1 MDNEPWPPAMS
12 IIRGGSGRALNQV
25 GKNCVSESTLT
36 AGNSPLSINVEST
49 LAQDGQTINGN
60 RGYVSN
66 DSTTTSPVSFT
77 VEIAHTTTNFT
88 TAFTLAQGEVFDLTG
103 WDISRIRLTRVGS
116 DCAFRVHAW

>member
-1 MDNEPWPPAMS
+1 MA

-25 GKNCVSESTLT
+25 GKNCVSEGTLV
-36 AGNSPLSINVEST
+36 AGNSPFVIDVENT

-66 DSTTTSPVSFT
+66 DSDTSTPAAFT
-77 VEIAHTTTNFT
+77 VEIAHTADDFT

-103 WDISRIRLTRVGS
+103 WDISEIRLTRVS
-116 DCAFRVHAW
+116 TDCAFRVHVW

>member
-1 MDNEPWPPAMS
+1 MS

-36 AGNSPLSINVEST
+36 AGTSPLVIDVEGT

-66 DSTTTSPVSFT
+66 DSTVASPVSFT
-77 VEIAHTTTNFT
+77 VAIAHSSNNFM

-103 WDISRIRLTRVGS
+103 WDISEIKLTRVGS
-116 DCAFRVHAW
+116 DCAFRVNVW